1 MITSRA
7 CDLCT
12 GALQADVVRL
22 TMRSGEVA
30 FLVQQRWRIQARPA
44 GLQVMTICV
53 HCSEYLV
60 AAVRHLVEQRGAAGP
75 DATASHQHDGDV
87 AAAS

>member
-12 GALQADVVRL
+12 GPLQAEVVRL
-22 TMRSGEVA
+22 TLRAGEVV

-44 GLQVMTICV
+44 GLQVMTICLDC
-53 HCSEYLV
+53 HGYLAAAVQYLAQELGAGTPDPSRSADGDIV
-60 AAVRHLVEQRGAAGP
+60 AA
-75 DATASHQHDGDV
+75 
-87 AAAS
+87 